1 AGSYILLGQPSD
13 KFHGRGGKR
22 LACGYYCGSRGGR
35 VRRIPE
41 RRRNGRERYSSSR
54 ICRIIHSGR
63 RGFVKRQRDA
73 CVEKETD
80 RISLLPDS
88 ADVFFNGTYDVELAG
103 PFLYGK

>member
-1 AGSYILLGQPSD
+1 MGVEGSASPADIIAAVEEAGYGASRKGAGTAGKGTAAAGS
-13 KFHGRGGKR
+13 
-22 LACGYYCGSRGGR
+22 AGSSIAAAG
-35 VRRIPE
+35 
-41 RRRNGRERYSSSR
+41 
-54 ICRIIHSGR
+54 
-63 RGFVKRQRDA
+63 GFVKRQRDA

>member
-1 AGSYILLGQPSD
+1 MLEFRPLELQDLPKLRDFFG
-13 KFHGRGGKR
+13 
-22 LACGYYCGSRGGR
+22 
-35 VRRIPE
+35 
-41 RRRNGRERYSSSR
+41 YSSSR